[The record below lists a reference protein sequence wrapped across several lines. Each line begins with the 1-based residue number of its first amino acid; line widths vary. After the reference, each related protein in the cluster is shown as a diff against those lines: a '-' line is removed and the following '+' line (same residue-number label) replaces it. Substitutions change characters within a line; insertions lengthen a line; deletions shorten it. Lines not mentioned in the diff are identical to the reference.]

1 MATQI
6 TTVHLVR
13 YHGLRATPPTPPD
26 AAGPLPMFESAV
38 TNRRRQEGQVGL
50 CMSHVAMH

>member
-26 AAGPLPMFESAV
+26 AAGPLPLFESAV
-38 TNRRRQEGQVGL
+38 TNRRRQEGHEGL